1 VDNTVVDEP
10 SIVERAF
17 AAFATET
24 AASPPLSLRGG
35 YDIDSYK
42 RAEPFDPTT
51 DRPTAEYIE
60 QHAFWGLGYL
70 DAQSW
75 RHYLPR
81 LIQYSLLNPDDPH
94 MVTETLVRS
103 LRPPDRYPPR
113 LRSVTREQAGLLA
126 VFLEHLTDTHP
137 SEDLRKEAR
146 QALDEWWGPQPHS
159 RPSDA
164 DVEALR
170 RTPMTY
176 RDVESDL
183 YCLRL
188 PDTLA
193 GSGVREI
200 PEESRRVETWGGYVC
215 GDAHTVI
222 AVNVMPLASR
232 PLARAVPILSAHFR
246 TVEGRDAQVPGAGQA
261 RRLDGLT
268 HGDSPA
274 EPQTLTILVAEAPPH
289 LVTLTCR
296 SWPREDLA
304 REIERIV
311 SSFAVVSV

>member
-1 VDNTVVDEP
+1 MNQP
-10 SIVERAF
+10 SIVDRAF
-17 AAFATET
+17 AAFASD
-24 AASPPLSLRGG
+24 AAVPPALSLRGG
-35 YDIDSYK
+35 FDIDSYK
-42 RAEPFDPTT
+42 RAEPFDAAA

-70 DAQSW
+70 DARSW

-81 LIQYSLLNPDDPH
+81 LIQYALLNPDDPH

-113 LRSVTREQAGLLA
+113 LRTLTPDQGRVITA
-126 VFLEHLTDTHP
+126 FLEHLTRSHP
-137 SEDLRKEAR
+137 SEELRKEAQ
-146 QALDEWWGPQPHS
+146 QALDEWWGPVPHS

-170 RTPMTY
+170 AAPMVY
-176 RDVESDL
+176 RDAGDGL
-183 YCLRL
+183 YRLRL

-193 GSGVREI
+193 GSGVRDI
-200 PEESRRVETWGGYVC
+200 PSESRRVETWGGYVC

-222 AVNVMPLASR
+222 AVNVMPLATR
-232 PLARAVPILSAHFR
+232 PLARAIPILSGHFR
-246 TVEGRDAQVPGAGQA
+246 TVESRDIDVPGATKA

-274 EPQTLTILVAEAPPH
+274 EPQTLTIVVAEARPH

-304 REIERIV
+304 REIDRIV
-311 SSFAVVSV
+311 ASLVINPR

>member
-1 VDNTVVDEP
+1 MDHP
-10 SIVERAF
+10 SIVDRAYTAF
-17 AAFATET
+17 ASD
-24 AASPPLSLRGG
+24 AAGPPPLSLRGG

-42 RAEPFDPTT
+42 RAEPFDAAA
-51 DRPTAEYIE
+51 DRPNAEYLE
-60 QHAFWGLGYL
+60 HYAFWGLGYL

-113 LRSVTREQAGLLA
+113 LRTLTPDQSRVITDFLA
-126 VFLEHLTDTHP
+126 HLTRIHA
-137 SEDLRKEAR
+137 SEDLRKEAQ
-146 QALDEWWGPQPHS
+146 QALDEWWGPDPHT
-159 RPSDA
+159 RPSNA
-164 DVEALR
+164 EVEALR
-170 RTPMTY
+170 RAPMTY
-176 RDVESDL
+176 REAGGDL
-183 YCLRL
+183 YRLRL

-200 PEESRRVETWGGYVC
+200 PSESRRVETWSGYVC

-222 AVNVMPLASR
+222 AVNVMPLATR
-232 PLARAVPILSAHFR
+232 PLSRAIPILSVHFR
-246 TVEGRDAQVPGAGQA
+246 TAESRDIQVPGATRAQ
-261 RRLDGLT
+261 RLDGLT

-274 EPQTLTILVAEAPPH
+274 EPQTLTIVVAEGKPH

-311 SSFAVVSV
+311 SSFVITPH

>member
-1 VDNTVVDEP
+1 MNDP
-10 SIVERAF
+10 SIIDRAF
-17 AAFATET
+17 AAFA
-24 AASPPLSLRGG
+24 ADVGNPPPLSLRGG

-42 RAEPFDPTT
+42 RPEPFDTAK
-51 DRPTAEYIE
+51 DRPTAEYVE
-60 QHAFWGLGYL
+60 QHSFWGLGYL

-75 RHYLPR
+75 RHYLPV

-113 LRSVTREQAGLLA
+113 LRSLTAEQARLVA
-126 VFLEHLTDTHP
+126 AFLEHLTTSHP
-137 SEDLRKEAR
+137 SEELRKEAQ
-146 QALDEWWGPQPHS
+146 QALDEWWGPHPHS

-170 RTPMTY
+170 RAPMTY
-176 RDVESDL
+176 RDAGGDL
-183 YCLRL
+183 YRFQL

-193 GSGVREI
+193 GSGLRDI
-200 PEESRRVETWGGYVC
+200 PEESRRVETWGGYIC

-232 PLARAVPILSAHFR
+232 PLTRAVPILSAHFR
-246 TVEGRDAQVPGAGQA
+246 TVEDRECVVQGAAQA
-261 RRLDGLT
+261 RRLEGLT

-311 SSFAVVSV
+311 SSFRIVGA

>member
-1 VDNTVVDEP
+1 MDEP

-17 AAFATET
+17 AAFQAD
-24 AASPPLSLRGG
+24 AAGPPPLSLRGG
-35 YDIDSYK
+35 YDIDSYT
-42 RAEPFDPTT
+42 RAQPFDPAT
-51 DRPTAEYIE
+51 DRPTDEYVE

-81 LIQYSLLNPDDPH
+81 LIQYSLLNSDDPQ

-113 LRSVTREQAGLLA
+113 LRSVTPEQGRIVSL
-126 VFLEHLTDTHP
+126 FLEHLTKTHP
-137 SEDLRKEAR
+137 SEDLRQEAQ
-146 QALDEWWGPQPHS
+146 QALDEWWGPDPHS

-164 DVEALR
+164 EVEALR
-170 RTPMTY
+170 RVPITY
-176 RDVESDL
+176 RDVGGEL
-183 YCLRL
+183 YRLRL

-200 PEESRRVETWGGYVC
+200 PEESRRVETWGGYIC

-222 AVNVMPLASR
+222 AVNVIRLASR

-246 TVEGRDAQVPGAGQA
+246 TVEIRDAAVPGAKLA

-274 EPQTLTILVAEAPPH
+274 EPQTLTILVTESPPH

-304 REIERIV
+304 REIERVI
-311 SSFAVVSV
+311 SSFVILSV

>member
-1 VDNTVVDEP
+1 VDEP

-17 AAFATET
+17 AAFASD
-24 AASPPLSLRGG
+24 AAVPPPLSLRGG

-42 RAEPFDPTT
+42 RAQPFDPAT

-60 QHAFWGLGYL
+60 QRAFWGLGYL

-75 RHYLPR
+75 RHYLPG
-81 LIQYSLLNPDDPH
+81 LIQYSLLSPDDPH

-113 LRSVTREQAGLLA
+113 LRSLTVEQAGVVA
-126 VFLEHLTDTHP
+126 GFLMHLTRNHP
-137 SEDLRKEAR
+137 SEDLRKEAQ
-146 QALDEWWGPQPHS
+146 QARDEWWGPDPHS

-164 DVEALR
+164 EVEALR
-170 RTPMTY
+170 RAPMTY
-176 RDVESDL
+176 RDAGSEL
-183 YCLRL
+183 YRLRL

-215 GDAHTVI
+215 GDAHSVI
-222 AVNVMPLASR
+222 AINVMPLDSR
-232 PLARAVPILSAHFR
+232 PLARAIPILSAHFR
-246 TVEGRDAQVPGAGQA
+246 TVESRDVEVPGASRA

-274 EPQTLTILVAEAPPH
+274 EPHSLTILVAEAPPH

-311 SSFAVVSV
+311 SSFAIVSG

>member
-1 VDNTVVDEP
+1 MNQP
-10 SIVERAF
+10 SIVDRAF
-17 AAFATET
+17 AAFASD
-24 AASPPLSLRGG
+24 AAGQPALSLRGG

-42 RAEPFDPTT
+42 RAEPFDATA

-81 LIQYSLLNPDDPH
+81 LVEYSLRNPDDPH

-113 LRSVTREQAGLLA
+113 LRTLTPDQAA
-126 VFLEHLTDTHP
+126 VIAAFLEHLTGSHP
-137 SEDLRKEAR
+137 SEELRKEAQ
-146 QALDEWWGPQPHS
+146 QALDEWWGPSPHS
-159 RPSDA
+159 RPTDA
-164 DVEALR
+164 EVEALR
-170 RTPMTY
+170 RAPMSY
-176 RDVESDL
+176 RDAGEEL
-183 YCLRL
+183 YRLRL

-200 PEESRRVETWGGYVC
+200 PSESRRVETWGGYVC

-222 AVNVMPLASR
+222 AVNVMPLATR
-232 PLARAVPILSAHFR
+232 PLARAIPILSGHFR
-246 TVEGRDAQVPGAGQA
+246 RVDSRDIEVPGATTA

-274 EPQTLTILVAEAPPH
+274 EPQTLTIVVAEAGPH

-311 SSFAVVSV
+311 TSLVIGAR